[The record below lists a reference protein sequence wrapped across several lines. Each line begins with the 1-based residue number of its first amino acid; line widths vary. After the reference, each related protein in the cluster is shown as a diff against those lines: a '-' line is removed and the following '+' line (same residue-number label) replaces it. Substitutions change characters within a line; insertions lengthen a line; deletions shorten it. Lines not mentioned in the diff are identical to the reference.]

1 MEGAEERKRGI
12 LASVSRLVKIIAA
25 TATNRVELLL
35 VEYHEERLRLV
46 GVLILAG
53 MLVILALMTL
63 MTATMA
69 IVAFCVKND
78 HPAVIAGLVLIYL
91 VATFICYWRL
101 RHRLKTWAPFA
112 GTLDE
117 LRKDK
122 ECWEEQS

>member
-12 LASVSRLVKIIAA
+12 FASLSRVVKIIAA

-46 GVLILAG
+46 GALVLAG
-53 MLVILALMTL
+53 IFVVLVMMTL

-69 IVAFCVKND
+69 VVAFCVKND
-78 HPAVIAGLVLIYL
+78 YPGVIGGLVLIYIIATL
-91 VATFICYWRL
+91 VCYWRL
-101 RHRLKTWAPFA
+101 RHLLKSWAPFA
-112 GTLDE
+112 ATLDE

-122 ECWEEQS
+122 ECWEEKS